1 MRHTGEHIEERS
13 KSLGYPWL
21 RIVGGQ
27 RLQEVEWR
35 DTVMGNERVRAGSNT
50 DFEVEG
56 TVGQGTRVVE
66 EDGKEK
72 ESDL

>member
-1 MRHTGEHIEERS
+1 
-13 KSLGYPWL
+13 
-21 RIVGGQ
+21 
-27 RLQEVEWR
+27 VEWK
-35 DTVMGNERVRAGSNT
+35 DTVMGNEKVRAGSNT

-56 TVGQGTRVVE
+56 TVGQGTRVEE